1 MNHLNVLIANSTE
14 NIFNYSLQK
23 ISQNLNNFNYD
34 NIIIVPD
41 KLSLYAEQSIFN
53 ALNIQ
58 VYFNLSVMGITKFAS
73 LILEKNN
80 LKTEQYTSLEA
91 KLLVLRAI
99 QNVSKDFKCFS
110 KNFTLG
116 FVDEIFAKIEQI
128 KSSRC
133 QIEDLIDENAS
144 YGTKLKFEDIKLI
157 FNEYE
162 KLRGAK
168 PDACAMLE
176 LFNNTCTSCD
186 YLQNCNIYF
195 LGFDS
200 LTKQGLQILENA
212 SKFANSAT
220 ISVVAPRNQNNFNDK
235 FLSFKISSISF
246 LPQFIYGVAR
256 PIVLEFISKHFSNI
270 ITIYN

>member
-157 FNEYE
+157 FNPDDILHNVDIVGLDSSLSICPSIALLTPVNFDASS
-162 KLRGAK
+162 KLNPK
-168 PDACAMLE
+168 
-176 LFNNTCTSCD
+176 LFLNLLRFRPTFGSCD
-186 YLQNCNIYF
+186 I
-195 LGFDS
+195 
-200 LTKQGLQILENA
+200 T
-212 SKFANSAT
+212 
-220 ISVVAPRNQNNFNDK
+220 NNPLAF
-235 FLSFKISSISF
+235 
-246 LPQFIYGVAR
+246 
-256 PIVLEFISKHFSNI
+256 
-270 ITIYN
+270 